1 MAVIKKHVKNIN
13 LKKEI
18 IKLKKQKKLVNPL
31 KYNKDAFLKRRVWL
45 LLRDINYIKKYD
57 KLEW

>member
-1 MAVIKKHVKNIN
+1 MVVIKKHIKNEK

-18 IKLKKQKKLVNPL
+18 IKLKKEKKLVNPL
-31 KYNKDAFLKRRVWL
+31 KYKQDMTLKRRMWL

-57 KLEW
+57 ELEW